1 MCVVR
6 PVKAAGA
13 KPWEQDRGGRRAGST
28 KTLLAVRRDDAS
40 VIRARRAKDPAR
52 QEPDASHRWLIV
64 YAMPP
69 PFRGNP
75 NVNRSKGG
83 YRMTATLPA
92 DQNDSAISKI
102 RSSDQ
107 RLAETVDQRAAPQG
121 DDSGLSQATEKI
133 RKRNPRPPMRR
144 A

>member
-1 MCVVR
+1 M
-6 PVKAAGA
+6 GTG
-13 KPWEQDRGGRRAGST
+13 PWGKKGRST

-83 YRMTATLPA
+83 YRMTATLPPIKTIQRFRRL
-92 DQNDSAISKI
+92 DQAI
-102 RSSDQ
+102 RD
-107 RLAETVDQRAAPQG
+107 
-121 DDSGLSQATEKI
+121 
-133 RKRNPRPPMRR
+133 
-144 A
+144 